1 MTEVY
6 AFDRGKEILPEEL
19 MLFLPP
25 WRRERTERLKHPPA
39 RQESLAAGLLL
50 GCVMARWGL
59 SPWEPVA
66 TLPAGKPVFSGRE
79 DVWFSLSHSGRYALC
94 ALSTQRVGA
103 DVQLMRPV
111 NLSMA
116 RRLHPEERDWLSRQ
130 AEEERED
137 AFFRLWTRKE
147 AWVKAVSEE
156 RTLSLSETDV
166 IHRLPGLTF
175 RDWALPGGYRASVC
189 AREESI
195 PEIIL
200 LTRDDILNSSVK
212 T

>member
-19 MLFLPP
+19 LVFLPP

-50 GCVMARWGL
+50 DHVMDRWGV
-59 SPWEPVA
+59 SPWEPVT
-66 TLPAGKPVFSGRE
+66 TLPAGKPVFAGRE
-79 DVWFSLSHSGRYALC
+79 DMWFSLSHSGRYALC
-94 ALSTQRVGA
+94 AVSNLPVGA

-116 RRLHPEERDWLSRQ
+116 RRLHPQERDWLSRQ

-156 RTLSLSETDV
+156 RMLSLSETDV
-166 IHRLPGLTF
+166 IHRLPGLSF
-175 RDWALPGGYRASVC
+175 RDWVLPGGYRASVC
-189 AREESI
+189 AREAEI

-200 LTRDDILNSSVK
+200 LTRDDIPNLSAK

>member
-6 AFDRGKEILPEEL
+6 AFDRGEEILPEEL
-19 MLFLPP
+19 LVFLPP

-50 GCVMARWGL
+50 DHVMDRWGV
-59 SPWEPVA
+59 SPWELVT
-66 TLPAGKPVFSGRE
+66 TLPAGKPVFAGRE
-79 DVWFSLSHSGRYALC
+79 DMWFSLSHSGRYALC
-94 ALSTQRVGA
+94 AVSNLPVGA

-116 RRLHPEERDWLSRQ
+116 RRLHPQERDWLSRQ

-156 RTLSLSETDV
+156 RMLSLSETDV
-166 IHRLPGLTF
+166 IHRLPGLSF
-175 RDWALPGGYRASVC
+175 RDWVLPGGYRASVC
-189 AREESI
+189 AREAEI

-200 LTRDDILNSSVK
+200 LTRDDIPNLSAK

>member
-6 AFDRGKEILPEEL
+6 AFDRGEEILPEKL
-19 MLFLPP
+19 LAFLPP
-25 WRRERTERLKHPPA
+25 WRRERMERLKHPPA

-50 GCVMARWGL
+50 GYVMDRWGI
-59 SPWEPVA
+59 SPWEPVSA
-66 TLPAGKPVFSGRE
+66 LPAGKPVFPGRE

-94 ALSTQRVGA
+94 AVSTQTVGA

-137 AFFRLWTRKE
+137 AFYRLWTRKE

-175 RDWALPGGYRASVC
+175 RDWVLPGGYRASVC
-189 AREESI
+189 AREEEI
-195 PEIIL
+195 PEIRP
-200 LTRDDILNSSVK
+200 LTGDDISNLSVK